1 MSLWL
6 DGASRVWAR
15 LPMRLRVAALRAA
28 NHTVT
33 LGVVGVVYDARGRVL
48 VLDHRFRPRWTWG
61 LPGGFL
67 GPGEPLVAGLVRELR
82 EETGLVLDVEPTP
95 LDVEHLVGP
104 GAVTVTYAARARRV
118 EGGEEGPEG
127 PRLVL
132 CDELRGGGFF
142 APDAL
147 PDGMYPHH
155 AAIVRRWASA
165 RERT

>member
-28 NHTVT
+28 NHKVT

-67 GPGEPLVAGLVRELR
+67 GPDEPLVAGLVRELR
-82 EETGLVLDVEPTP
+82 EETGLALDVDPTP

-104 GAVTVTYAARARRV
+104 GAVTVTYAARARPTD
-118 EGGEEGPEG
+118 GGEEGPEG

-132 CDELRGGGFF
+132 SDELRGGGFF
-142 APDAL
+142 APEAL